1 MMAFVI
7 TLGEIIQQ
15 LRLEIRVSHLF
26 LASHSEWRCLRCNT
40 CYKSKKVSHIST
52 YINCTDTGLV
62 SHPHFNGTKQQI
74 RHLFLVFRSILT
86 RTSICQFVYFPL
98 LLLFLIDLCF
108 TITNTVFGLFLIL
121 FGQGLIHKVVRDN
134 RPGIQA
140 PICNW
145 WLSYNKF
152 FYLSIPLFLCDASCP

>member
-1 MMAFVI
+1 MMAFII
-7 TLGEIIQQ
+7 TLGEIILQ
-15 LRLEIRVSHLF
+15 LRLEISRLF

-62 SHPHFNGTKQQI
+62 SHPHFNETKQQI

-86 RTSICQFVYFPL
+86 RTSICQFVYFSL

-108 TITNTVFGLFLIL
+108 TITNPVFCLFLVL
-121 FGQGLIHKVVRDN
+121 FGQDLIYKVVRDN
-134 RPGIQA
+134 LGLKYLYTTVPVR
-140 PICNW
+140 CF
-145 WLSYNKF
+145 LSLKWGA
-152 FYLSIPLFLCDASCP
+152 LRGGG